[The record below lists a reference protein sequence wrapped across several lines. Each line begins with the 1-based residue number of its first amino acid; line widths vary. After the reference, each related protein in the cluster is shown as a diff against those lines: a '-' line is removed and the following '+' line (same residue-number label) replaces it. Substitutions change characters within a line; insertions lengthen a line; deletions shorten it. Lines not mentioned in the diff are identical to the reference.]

1 MAAGS
6 DTGPEKRPP
15 RKRRGRHDHR
25 QTEQE
30 NSDQLPSAVSCR
42 VAFDQKPLDHDD
54 RFEPQL
60 VVHQFSMEALHSV
73 MSHNNGQVL
82 GLYGE
87 MSVMY
92 QQLDAYKHSGSTLD
106 R

>member
-1 MAAGS
+1 
-6 DTGPEKRPP
+6 
-15 RKRRGRHDHR
+15 
-25 QTEQE
+25 
-30 NSDQLPSAVSCR
+30 
-42 VAFDQKPLDHDD
+42 
-54 RFEPQL
+54 
-60 VVHQFSMEALHSV
+60 MEALHSV

-82 GLYGE
+82 SLYDE